1 MYARFSRRIGS
12 LALLLAVAFA
22 ALGGAVAFATT
33 HFSGFLYPGID
44 ESTSTPSVLVE
55 PAALLKLTL
64 GACSGGGST
73 VLTASEDTY
82 GFQAWDLP
90 ASGTVC
96 TLTLDWNG
104 DVVVREADGDLI
116 ATVAPSASTLTLPEP
131 YQLEDASEETFSLL
145 IGHATDW
152 AAVATAA
159 ASGPLSSAQVAA
171 LTQELRQ
178 FRVVS
183 GDAGWTLSAP

>member
-1 MYARFSRRIGS
+1 MYARFSRPLG
-12 LALLLAVAFA
+12 ALVLA
-22 ALGGAVAFATT
+22 ALVASTAFATT
-33 HFSGFLYPGID
+33 HFSGFMYPGID
-44 ESTSTPSVLVE
+44 ESASTPSVLVE

-104 DVVVREADGDLI
+104 DVVVREANGDLI
-116 ATVAPSASTLTLPEP
+116 ATVAPTASTLTLPEP
-131 YQLEDASEETFSLL
+131 YELEEASEETFSLL
-145 IGHATDW
+145 VGTATDW

-159 ASGPLSSAQVAA
+159 ANGPLTSAQVAA

-178 FRVVS
+178 FRVVA